1 MPNDELVVKPPGD
14 AATVEQLQLYA
25 RELHQLYEQERRTRE
40 EMQEQW
46 DVLEKKV
53 RELTALNSLF
63 QTYLKEREDIKE
75 ALLTLMGNVRGLAS
89 LLSEIEAS
97 LQAKGYLPAKDEA
110 SNG

>member
-1 MPNDELVVKPPGD
+1 MPNDELVGKPPGD
-14 AATVEQLQLYA
+14 TATAEQLQLYA

-40 EMQEQW
+40 EMQEQR
-46 DVLEKKV
+46 DALEKKV

-97 LQAKGYLPAKDEA
+97 LQAKGYLLAKDEA
-110 SNG
+110 SDG